1 MRKMLTVALFIAVSA
16 SSLLAKSGT
25 NVTGTWTG
33 EVRDQMG
40 GTGKVR
46 FVLRQDG
53 DQVSGTAGPVERQ
66 NPGHVHDAKLDGNH
80 LTLSADDTDD
90 KSGVTL
96 TYNFDLAV
104 ANDQMQ
110 GKAYGRSGDRT
121 WILDISLT
129 RDK

>member
-25 NVTGTWTG
+25 NATGTWTG

-53 DQVSGTAGPVERQ
+53 DQVSGTAGPVEKQ
-66 NPGHVHDAKLDGNH
+66 NPGRVHDAKLDGNH
-80 LTLSADDTDD
+80 LTLSADDTDG